1 METTNATELRKNM
14 KNKLDKVSDDKQ
26 TVIIHRSGQEDVVM
40 VPLSEYN
47 SWMETNYLLS
57 TEANRDN
64 LDRSIAEAKKGMVT
78 KINKDDLWK

>member
-57 TEANRDN
+57 TEANREN
-64 LDRSIAEAKKGMVT
+64 LDISIAEAKKGMVT